1 MNWDALKGDWHQ
13 LKGKAKQKWAKLTDD
28 DLKLVEGKGEE
39 LIGRLQH
46 HYGFKRDQ
54 AEREVDSWMQSIN
67 KPKQP

>member
-1 MNWDALKGDWHQ
+1 MNWDALKGDWTQ

-28 DLKLVEGKGEE
+28 DLKLVEGKAEE

-46 HYGFKRDQ
+46 HYGYKRDQ
-54 AEREVDSWMQSIN
+54 AEREVDTWMESVN